1 MATKLEPKNPKKSPK
16 NFICVLC
23 DYECSNKKDYTKHL
37 NTRKHKNRTD
47 RTEKEQKSPEVF
59 SCPCG
64 KVYKARN
71 SLWYH
76 QKKCLLSTEYQKPEI
91 PEKVEKVE
99 KVENDELG
107 YKGMIHT
114 LIQQN
119 TELQNMLVDQ
129 QKEHRNQIQEIL
141 PKIGNTTNNTTN
153 NFNLNIFL
161 NEQCKDAMNI
171 MDFVRSLQICSAD
184 LENTGKLGYSEG
196 MSQIIIKG
204 LKDLDLHERPVHC
217 SNIKQEILYVKDN
230 DQWTEDADK
239 SILKNAIDHVDKES
253 TKHIHTYLEEK
264 QDTNDDTTNV
274 VCQILTKDNEQE
286 KDSIIKKL
294 AKEVVL

>member
-1 MATKLEPKNPKKSPK
+1 MATKKSPK
-16 NFICVLC
+16 NAGNFHCEKC
-23 DYECSNKKDYTKHL
+23 NFTCSKKSNYEKHL
-37 NTRKHKNRTD
+37 MTAKHQLATN
-47 RTEKEQKSPEVF
+47 RTEKMPKNANPLT
-59 SCPCG
+59 CDCG
-64 KVYKARN
+64 KVYKNRTG
-71 SLWYH
+71 LWRH
-76 QKKCLLSTEYQKPEI
+76 QKKCPISPLYEKPEI

-204 LKDLDLHERPVHC
+204 LKDLDLHQRPVHC
-217 SNIKQEILYVKDN
+217 SNIKKEILYVKDN

-264 QDTNDDTTNV
+264 QDTNNDTTNV
-274 VCQILTKDNEQE
+274 VCLLTKDNEQE

>member
-1 MATKLEPKNPKKSPK
+1 MKKCQKNAETFYCESCNFTCSKKS
-16 NFICVLC
+16 NF
-23 DYECSNKKDYTKHL
+23 DKHL
-37 NTRKHKNRTD
+37 LTAKHQNRTN
-47 RTEKEQKSPEVF
+47 RTEKEPKNANPLTCE
-59 SCPCG
+59 CG
-64 KVYKARN
+64 KTYKARN

-76 QKKCLLSTEYQKPEI
+76 QKKCPISPLYEKPEI

-99 KVENDELG
+99 KLEKVENDENG
-107 YKGMIHT
+107 YKDMIHT

-204 LKDLDLHERPVHC
+204 LKDLDLHQRPVHC
-217 SNIKQEILYVKDN
+217 SNIKKEILYVKDN

-274 VCQILTKDNEQE
+274 VCLLTKDNEQE

>member
-1 MATKLEPKNPKKSPK
+1 MATKK
-16 NFICVLC
+16 C
-23 DYECSNKKDYTKHL
+23 
-37 NTRKHKNRTD
+37 
-47 RTEKEQKSPEVF
+47 QK
-59 SCPCG
+59 
-64 KVYKARN
+64 
-71 SLWYH
+71 
-76 QKKCLLSTEYQKPEI
+76 
-91 PEKVEKVE
+91 
-99 KVENDELG
+99 
-107 YKGMIHT
+107 
-114 LIQQN
+114 N

-204 LKDLDLHERPVHC
+204 LKDLDLHQRPVHC

-274 VCQILTKDNEQE
+274 VCQVLTKDNEQE